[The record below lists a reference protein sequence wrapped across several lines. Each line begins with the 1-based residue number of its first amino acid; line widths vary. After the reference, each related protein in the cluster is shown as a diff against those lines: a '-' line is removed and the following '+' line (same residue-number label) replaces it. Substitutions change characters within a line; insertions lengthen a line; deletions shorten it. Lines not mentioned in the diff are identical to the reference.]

1 MTPFASEEQ
10 KMYNAVKSLYT
21 AQGRNP
27 ILVPS
32 TVRLEVAAS
41 TSSNQFNFSLFDY
54 EALNFNTELRLNQQ
68 DNFTAVYWG
77 LFAAKPGSSTAINF
91 DLYSYGNESV
101 FSSANTG
108 ESVNGALQ
116 QGYISVV
123 VNNVKY
129 IDRYSSRKF
138 INRGFAQT
146 AAGYGVND
154 GTTPVVTSTVQDQVD
169 GWSGLSPVGS
179 LFTLRGNANVQISFN
194 IPTTMTA
201 VESNQRW
208 VLLMYGY
215 KALDGSKTA

>member
-21 AQGRNP
+21 SQGRNP

-32 TVRLEVAAS
+32 TVRLEVAANI
-41 TSSNQFNFSLFDY
+41 TQNQFTFSLFDY

-77 LFAAKPGSSTAINF
+77 LFAAKPASSTSINF
-91 DLYSYGNESV
+91 DLYSYGNEIT

-116 QGYISVV
+116 QGYLSVV

-138 INRGFAQT
+138 IQRGATQFGT
-146 AAGYGVND
+146 GYGAASA
-154 GTTPVVTSTVQDQVD
+154 TPAVASTVQDEVD